1 MIKNPFLRTFSLGVK
16 SLLLHKLRS
25 GLTTLGMLF
34 GVSSVVAML
43 AIGEGASKEAQEQI
57 KQLGS
62 NNIILRSIKPLEE
75 SNSNQSTRVS
85 VYGLTDGDFARIV
98 DTYPWAEDVVPV
110 RILQQEVRFG
120 ERSLTAKGGRKKDE
134 GPKS

>member
-1 MIKNPFLRTFSLGVK
+1 MIKNSFLRTFSLGVK

-57 KQLGS
+57 KRLGS
-62 NNIILRSIKPLEE
+62 NNIILRSVKPLEE
-75 SNSNQSTRVS
+75 SNSDS
-85 VYGLTDGDFARIV
+85 
-98 DTYPWAEDVVPV
+98 E
-110 RILQQEVRFG
+110 
-120 ERSLTAKGGRKKDE
+120 
-134 GPKS
+134 

>member
-43 AIGEGASKEAQEQI
+43 AIGEGASKAEP
-57 KQLGS
+57 
-62 NNIILRSIKPLEE
+62 RSVA
-75 SNSNQSTRVS
+75 SSAWADSSSSTAPPS
-85 VYGLTDGDFARIV
+85 PT
-98 DTYPWAEDVVPV
+98 
-110 RILQQEVRFG
+110 
-120 ERSLTAKGGRKKDE
+120 GRT
-134 GPKS
+134 SR

>member
-43 AIGEGASKEAQEQI
+43 AIGEGASKEAQLVENLATLDHRH
-57 KQLGS
+57 K
-62 NNIILRSIKPLEE
+62 
-75 SNSNQSTRVS
+75 
-85 VYGLTDGDFARIV
+85 LTPEVRARI
-98 DTYPWAEDVVPV
+98 ED
-110 RILQQEVRFG
+110 ILDNQPQQ
-120 ERSLTAKGGRKKDE
+120 
-134 GPKS
+134 PQY